1 MLVLFRLF
9 VCRIYDFLMNSLR
22 DNSLIKFSNRRK
34 LECAKLSIG
43 IVIVHANFF
52 RMNSERTYSC
62 PSFHHFTFFFTNCLT
77 KVHSSLSF
85 SQGAR
90 TTYGGTCDRA
100 LLFLILFFRL
110 NLFSTSFLV
119 ESSARCLFDFSWLFE
134 GTGQNSYRKLI
145 GYLYVP
151 AW

>member
-62 PSFHHFTFFFTNCLT
+62 PSFHHFTFFFANCLT
-77 KVHSSLSF
+77 KVHS
-85 SQGAR
+85 R
-90 TTYGGTCDRA
+90 TCDRA

-119 ESSARCLFDFSWLFE
+119 ESSARSLFDFSWLFE